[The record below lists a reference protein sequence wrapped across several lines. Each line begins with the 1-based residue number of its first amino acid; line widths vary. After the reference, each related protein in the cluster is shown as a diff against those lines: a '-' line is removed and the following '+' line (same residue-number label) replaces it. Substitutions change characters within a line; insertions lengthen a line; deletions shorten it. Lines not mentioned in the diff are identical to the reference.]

1 MAKQTVQPRKRRGP
15 PPTGKGVPVQVR
27 LQPELLARLDGWIA
41 AQEDKPS
48 RPEALRRLASKAL
61 AQESITA
68 CVEPIGVSKHTASTK
83 MAPLGK
89 SHRRRS

>member
-41 AQEDKPS
+41 EQQDKPS

-61 AQESITA
+61 AQEHVTA
-68 CVEPIGVSKHTASTK
+68 AAKATKPAASK
-83 MAPLGK
+83 
-89 SHRRRS
+89 RRRS

>member
-27 LQPELLARLDGWIA
+27 LQPELLVRLDGWIA

-61 AQESITA
+61 AQEPVA
-68 CVEPIGVSKHTASTK
+68 VAAKSTV
-83 MAPLGK
+83 PQ
-89 SHRRRS
+89 RRR